1 MCVEGTR
8 ISRVIRERLMLP
20 EPSGP
25 GLAEYLGGRRGKHLF
40 LGLAGKVLAVPLL
53 GGSKW

>member
-53 GGSKW
+53 GGS